1 MSPQSAESGTATSTA
16 SASRWV
22 SFIGWFVDNKLVAFV
37 LGAMLVGAGLYVSP
51 FPADNIPFLKDATL
65 DPVPVDAIP
74 DIGENQQIVFT
85 RWAGRS
91 PRDVEDQVS
100 YPLTTAL
107 LGIPGVRTVR
117 STSAFGFSTIYV
129 IFKDDVEFYWSRSRV
144 LEKLASL
151 PPGTVPE
158 GVTPTLGP
166 DATAL
171 GQIFWYTLEGQDK
184 DGNVVGGW
192 DPDELRSI
200 QDWTVR
206 YALQAVDG
214 VSEVASVGGFVR
226 EYQVDVDPIAMRA
239 HNVSLA
245 QVAAAVKNSNLD
257 VGARTMELNGV
268 EYMVRGIG
276 FVKSLD
282 DLESTVVVARG
293 NTPIRIRDVARVA
306 LGPAARRGAL
316 DDEGAPAVGGV
327 VVARYMEN
335 PLRVINGVKAKIAQ
349 VQPGLPK
356 RTLDDGTVSQVT
368 IVPFYDRTQLIHE
381 TLDTLKTALWQQMLI
396 TVLVVLVMLR
406 NLRSSLLITAML
418 PLGVLA
424 AFVVMKLTG
433 VDANIMALGGIAIA
447 IGTMVDI
454 GIVFVEN
461 LNQALDDETD
471 DETDASRAQR
481 VKEAAAEVAPAVMTS
496 VLTTVVSFLPVFGL
510 SQAELRLFAP
520 LAYTKTFAMVAAL
533 VLALTVL
540 PGAALLVL
548 RKRPSS
554 TSGRLAASLLRPA
567 HLRDWLLLGCGLTLS
582 QWSVAAGLFVAMLG
596 AIRLARPLLDDNVV
610 RWLTLAENVVAVVAV
625 AVLLASSWSPLGAGQ
640 GALLN
645 FVFVALLLVGVMGT
659 FRLFELAY
667 PVLLGV
673 ILRRK
678 LLFLVAPLVTVVFGA
693 TAWLGFDS
701 VFGWVPHSVRTT
713 SVVSKAAHAM
723 PGFGR
728 EYMPPFDEGSFLY
741 MPTTMPHASVGEAL
755 QTLSKMDAAIAAI
768 PEVDRVVGKI
778 GRVDSALDPAPVSMI
793 ETVITYK
800 PEFVVDDDGN
810 RTRQWRDHIRSP
822 QDIWNTI
829 VDAAQR
835 PGLTSAPVL
844 MPINARI
851 VMLQSGMRA
860 PMGIKVHG
868 PSLEVIESFGLKLE
882 EVLKQVPSVKTEA
895 VFADRVV
902 GKPYLEIDLNREA
915 IARYGLSVVDVQ
927 RVMQVALGGMTLT
940 RTVEGRERYGIRV
953 RYMREAR
960 DNVEALHRV
969 FVPTKS
975 GAQIPLE
982 QLADIRYV
990 RGPQMI
996 KSEDTF
1002 LTSFVLFDR
1011 KPDFAEVDVVEDAQ
1025 REIQRRI
1032 DDGTLRVPAGVSFE
1046 FAGSYENQVRS
1057 EKRLMLLLPIALAF
1071 VFLLLYLQFS
1081 RVAVSVIIYSGV
1093 VVAVSGGF
1101 ALLWL
1106 YGQPWFLDV
1115 TVFDTS
1121 LRQLFQVREVNLSVA
1136 VWIGV
1141 IALIGIATDDGV
1153 VMSTYL
1159 HQRFRAAPPASLDD
1173 IRARTL
1179 EAGVRRVRPCLM
1191 TTATTILALLPVVT
1205 STGRGAD
1212 IMIPMALPA
1221 VGGMAIE
1228 LMTLFVVPTL
1238 YCLFEEVKFKLQPKR
1253 HQAPPSTSAA
1263 FSTSVGDDD
1272 GEGGDGEGGDEG
1284 NGGVDAPTTAMD
1296 DDNSNTPHAAA
1307 PAGVAVATSEDGN
1320 EVAVDVDAERPLEA
1334 AVDESADTERALS
1347 ADVASDEELDPSE

>member
-1 MSPQSAESGTATSTA
+1 MTDARRPLDNEVAISAGWTA
-16 SASRWV
+16 
-22 SFIGWFVDNKLVAFV
+22 FIGWFIDNKLVAFV
-37 LGAMLVGAGLYVSP
+37 LGIMLVAAGLYVAP
-51 FPADNIPFLKDATL
+51 FPLDDIPILRSVSR

-85 RWAGRS
+85 SWAGRS

-129 IFKDDVEFYWSRSRV
+129 IFNEDIEFYWSRSRV

-151 PPGTVPE
+151 GPGTVPD

-171 GQIFWYTLEGQDK
+171 GQIFWYTLEGRSP
-184 DGNVVGGW
+184 DGAVVGGW

-206 YALQAVDG
+206 FALQGVTG

-226 EYQVDVDPIAMRA
+226 EYQVDVDPTAMRA
-239 HNVSLA
+239 HGVSLA
-245 QVAAAVKNSNLD
+245 QIAAAVKNSNLD

-282 DLESTVVVARG
+282 DLESTVIVARD
-293 NTPIRIRDVARVA
+293 NTPIRVRDVARVA
-306 LGPAARRGAL
+306 LGPAMRRGAL

-335 PLRVINGVKAKIAQ
+335 PLEVINAVKEKITQ
-349 VQPGLPK
+349 LQPGLPQ
-356 RTLDDGTVSQVT
+356 RVLEDGTVSQVT
-368 IVPFYDRTQLIHE
+368 IVPFYDRTDLIHE
-381 TLDTLKTALWQQMLI
+381 TLDTLKLALWQQMLI
-396 TVLVVLVMLR
+396 TILVVLVMLR
-406 NLRSSLLITAML
+406 NLRSSLLISAML

-454 GIVFVEN
+454 SIVFVEN
-461 LNQALDDETD
+461 LNQTLDEDDGTETR
-471 DETDASRAQR
+471 TWLVRQ
-481 VKEAAAEVAPAVMTS
+481 AAAEVAPAVMTS

-510 SQAELRLFAP
+510 SQAELQLFAP
-520 LAYTKTFAMVAAL
+520 LAYTKTFAMGAAL

-540 PGAALLVL
+540 PGAALVI
-548 RKRPSS
+548 
-554 TSGRLAASLLRPA
+554 LRPRPPPVKGGGFGRSVFRIV
-567 HLRDWLLLGCGLTLS
+567 HLRDWLMIVFGLALFGVHFGAAFFVLLLG
-582 QWSVAAGLFVAMLG
+582 FV
-596 AIRLARPLLDDNVV
+596 RFARPQVPEHVV
-610 RWLTLAENVVAVVAV
+610 RWLTFGENFVAVVAV
-625 AVLLASSWSPLGAGQ
+625 AFLLSASWMPLGAGK
-640 GALLN
+640 GELVNL
-645 FVFVALLLVGVMGT
+645 VFVALLLIAVMGT
-659 FRLFELAY
+659 FRVFEWLY
-667 PVLLGV
+667 PRFLRG
-673 ILRRK
+673 ILKHK
-678 LLFLVAPLVTVVFGA
+678 LLFLTAPLLVVVIGA
-693 TAWLGFDS
+693 TAWLGFDTL
-701 VFGWVPHSVRTT
+701 FGLLPQVIRTT
-713 SVVSKAAHAM
+713 SLASKVAHAL

-755 QTLSKMDAAIAAI
+755 QTLSGMDAAIAAI

-793 ETVITYK
+793 ETIITYK
-800 PEFVVDDDGN
+800 PEYTTDADGN
-810 RTRQWRDHIRSP
+810 RVRQWREHIKNST
-822 QDIWNTI
+822 DIWNEI
-829 VDAAQR
+829 VAAAQR

-868 PSLEVIESFGLKLE
+868 PSLEVIEAFGLQLE
-882 EVLKQVPSVKTEA
+882 TVLKAVPSVKTEA

-902 GKPYLEIDLNREA
+902 GKPYLEIELNREA
-915 IARYGLSVVDVQ
+915 MGRFGLSIVEVQ
-927 RVMQVALGGMTLT
+927 RIMQVALGGITLT
-940 RTVEGRERYGIRV
+940 RTVEGRERYGVRV
-953 RYMREAR
+953 RYMRESR
-960 DNVEALHRV
+960 DSVEALRRV

-982 QLADIRYV
+982 QLADFRYV

-1011 KPDFAEVDVVEDAQ
+1011 KSAFAEVDVVEDALN
-1025 REIQRRI
+1025 EIERRI
-1032 DDGTLRVPAGVSFE
+1032 GTGELVIPAGVSFE

-1057 EKRLMLLLPIALAF
+1057 EKRLTLLLPIALAF

-1081 RVAVSVIIYSGV
+1081 RVAVTLIIYSSV

-1101 ALLWL
+1101 ILIWL
-1106 YGQPWFLDV
+1106 YGQPWFLDGS
-1115 TVFDTS
+1115 VFETS
-1121 LRQLFQVREVNLSVA
+1121 LRELFQVRDVNMSVA

-1159 HQRFRAAPPASLDD
+1159 QQRFSASPPKTLED
-1173 IRARTL
+1173 IRVCTL

-1212 IMIPMALPA
+1212 IMMPMALPA
-1221 VGGMAIE
+1221 VGGMLIE

-1238 YCLFEEVKFKLQPKR
+1238 FCLVEEGKWHYENFNPPDDEGGGAQ
-1253 HQAPPSTSAA
+1253 PSTDSIIDNNR
-1263 FSTSVGDDD
+1263 DDSKAVERETTD
-1272 GEGGDGEGGDEG
+1272 GVE
-1284 NGGVDAPTTAMD
+1284 
-1296 DDNSNTPHAAA
+1296 AAA
-1307 PAGVAVATSEDGN
+1307 DVEDQVKIEPELRFPPAGAPG
-1320 EVAVDVDAERPLEA
+1320 
-1334 AVDESADTERALS
+1334 ADRE
-1347 ADVASDEELDPSE
+1347 